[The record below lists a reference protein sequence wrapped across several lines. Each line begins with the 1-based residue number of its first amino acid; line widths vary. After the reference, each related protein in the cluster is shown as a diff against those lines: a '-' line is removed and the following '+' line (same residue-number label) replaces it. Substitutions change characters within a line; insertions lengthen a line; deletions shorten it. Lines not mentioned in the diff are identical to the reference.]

1 MGKYIEPQPNK
12 KSSLL
17 LRNVAM
23 FPRQSISTA
32 IKIESSRRYC
42 RYKQKNDER
51 TLLDININN
60 HFLEEV
66 KGWVRA
72 MIFNKEG
79 ELEGSVLAILAI
91 LDMRASCILIL
102 FFKAA
107 FYFITF
113 SCRLYSSMIL
123 GNIFSYYF
131 TFYDIWIFYYSF
143 YLIVLLV

>member
-1 MGKYIEPQPNK
+1 MSQSRVSYTHTMGKYIEPQPNK

-23 FPRQSISTA
+23 FPRQSILTA

-91 LDMRASCILIL
+91 LDMRAS
-102 FFKAA
+102 
-107 FYFITF
+107 
-113 SCRLYSSMIL
+113 
-123 GNIFSYYF
+123 
-131 TFYDIWIFYYSF
+131 
-143 YLIVLLV
+143 